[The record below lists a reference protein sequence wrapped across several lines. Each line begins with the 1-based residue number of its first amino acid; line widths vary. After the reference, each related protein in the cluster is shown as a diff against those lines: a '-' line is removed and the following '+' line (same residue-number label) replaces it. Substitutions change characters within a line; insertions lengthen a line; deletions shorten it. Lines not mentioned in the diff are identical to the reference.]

1 MFAPWKF
8 MIILC
13 ISLRIQKRK
22 YCRYKFL
29 NEEVMEWPPV
39 ADAKSRWTFMV
50 ILECISPKA
59 DPSTPSVEFAAIREF
74 SFRGVGMT
82 RKEIY
87 SNLLTNKEC
96 FMAFLS
102 LLKVVWAQRDYGF
115 DNSQSPDLQNNR
127 SIEPFAWLRDVLS
140 RISTLWNAS
149 QSCCPHPGNQPTPES
164 PRRYHHLLIFIRWG
178 LLDAYL

>member
-1 MFAPWKF
+1 MAS
-8 MIILC
+8 C
-13 ISLRIQKRK
+13 
-22 YCRYKFL
+22 CRCKKPL
-29 NEEVMEWPPV
+29 NY
-39 ADAKSRWTFMV
+39 MV

-115 DNSQSPDLQNNR
+115 DKPISWWQKGRYIWVKAVGLKSWFHGRYLEINYYLLRRPEPAKSGSKAYSFYIKWWIWVGWYITQKNS
-127 SIEPFAWLRDVLS
+127 
-140 RISTLWNAS
+140 
-149 QSCCPHPGNQPTPES
+149 
-164 PRRYHHLLIFIRWG
+164 YKLL
-178 LLDAYL
+178 L